1 MDRNDEIYKNLLEL
15 VGQTPMVQLNV
26 ITKDFPGNYFAKL
39 EMFNPGHS
47 QKDRIALHIVENAEK
62 KLLGPASAS
71 GTPVKPLLTMVALA
85 MAFLAGMPPKSKAF
99 ST

>member
-1 MDRNDEIYKNLLEL
+1 MDRNDGIYKNLLEL

-39 EMFNPGHS
+39 EMFNPGQS

-62 KLLGPASAS
+62 KGIL
-71 GTPVKPLLTMVALA
+71 KP
-85 MAFLAGMPPKSKAF
+85 G
-99 ST
+99 STICRDNLRKYWIFTGNDSNG